1 MKISVFPVAIESQLR
16 DPVAAYKA
24 LEAENSYLLE
34 SREGSEKVA
43 RYSFIGF
50 DPVLKIRMKDG
61 KLDMEIYDKEF
72 PKLKIEAKD
81 PIEAM
86 ENLLKNFKLSS
97 ELKTRFSGG
106 FVGYFSYDLISYFID
121 TLESQKDVLKQPDLE
136 FLLVKKNIIFDHLA
150 KKSYLVSYEFLEN
163 DEKADISVKKEE
175 LAKLEREILE
185 KEKNS
190 AKHDDAIA
198 EEEISSNLTKEEFME
213 NVRIA
218 KRYIREGDI
227 FQVVL
232 SQRLKTRLFNADD
245 SFKIFENLLEINPS
259 PYMYYLNFG
268 ERKLIGSSPE
278 MLVRVENKEAITFP
292 IAGTRKRGETAEE
305 DKELERDLLRD
316 EKERAEHVML
326 VDLARNDIG
335 KVAKFGSVKV
345 TRFLEIEKYS
355 HVMHLVSEVK
365 GELRDDKDALD
376 AFKAVFPAGTVSG
389 APKVRA
395 MEIISELEEEK
406 RGIYA
411 GSVGYVSFNGNLD
424 SAIAIRTI
432 TLEKKDAYV
441 QVGAGIVA
449 DSIPA
454 KEYEETMNK
463 GLALIK
469 ALSKNEKKSFS
480 C

>member
-1 MKISVFPVAIESQLR
+1 
-16 DPVAAYKA
+16 
-24 LEAENSYLLE
+24 
-34 SREGSEKVA
+34 
-43 RYSFIGF
+43 
-50 DPVLKIRMKDG
+50 
-61 KLDMEIYDKEF
+61 
-72 PKLKIEAKD
+72 
-81 PIEAM
+81 
-86 ENLLKNFKLSS
+86 
-97 ELKTRFSGG
+97 
-106 FVGYFSYDLISYFID
+106 YDLISYFID

-163 DEKADISVKKEE
+163 DEKADISAKKEE
-175 LAKLEREILE
+175 LAELEREILE

-198 EEEISSNLTKEEFME
+198 EEEISSNLSKEEFME

-345 TRFLEIEKYS
+345 TRFMEIEKYS

-454 KEYEETMNK
+454 KEYEETLNK